1 MRQVSPFVCRWFNTP
16 MRALL
21 TTQCGL
27 VAALSLV
34 IWGSVNSGLRQ
45 QTALL
50 KEQRQRQ
57 QESVLQWQKRLA
69 ALPAPAA
76 LPPNS
81 ATLSLTNQRLA
92 SGIGLPTEALRESGG
107 RLISWSPL
115 SPDGEE
121 REENRWLLVFDADY
135 AGIRHFITRLNA
147 SNVVPQI
154 DRLVMTRGE
163 GGIRAELLLRS
174 PVPETRRSQ

>member
-50 KEQRQRQ
+50 KEQRQREQ
-57 QESVLQWQKRLA
+57 KAVAQWQKRLT

-76 LPPNS
+76 LPPRS
-81 ATLSLTNQRLA
+81 ASRPLA
-92 SGIGLPTEALRESGG
+92 ETRWEQGVVLPTEALRESGG
-107 RLISWSPL
+107 QLISWSPL
-115 SPDGEE
+115 SPDVNESDESG
-121 REENRWLLVFDADY
+121 WLLVFNADY
-135 AGIRHFITRLNA
+135 VGIRRFISRLNG
-147 SNVVPQI
+147 STTVPRI
-154 DRLVMTRGE
+154 DRLVMTGGDE
-163 GGIRAELLLRS
+163 GIRTELLLRTA
-174 PVPETRRSQ
+174 VPKTGGPR